1 MDFSAPW
8 WQEAKSALAKAVPTT
23 YEELGFRFFPRLP
36 AEDKKRRFGLWAPL
50 RSLQAA
56 VGKLT
61 QMQKDFNFFGE
72 VLPNIIRSAQRL
84 DGLLVAEFGS
94 PILPTIVQNENKEVV
109 ISRTLCH
116 ALLSAGFLGLLQ
128 SKETSGFGDL
138 CFTGLM
144 FTGDV
149 ISAER
154 ILCQLIYFEYCRRHF
169 DGGKAFP
176 PKDNVVSFKRLSL
189 LGAEP
194 RWAEMPQ
201 PVVPMLPM
209 DPQASSKVPS
219 PYSCAVVIDDLHPM
233 EDVPATVQVDFA
245 NKQLM
250 IGRLIPSMTQE
261 EVMFS
266 IRPEC
271 FISLLLFD
279 TLLAQEAV
287 LMWGARQFCR
297 YSGYL
302 DTFRVTGVADDE
314 GFRAETPEQAKQP
327 CIVAIDAIVNMGNQ
341 YQNAMV
347 RRDLAKAF
355 VGFCSLPADA
365 VIATGNWGCGAFRG
379 DPILKFMQQLMAIA
393 ATDLT
398 LSPDVLPQRRVI
410 YCTFKKPQLALQLQ
424 TILKRLVAK
433 NVSIAEAYAW
443 LTEFAQMDDEGTA
456 PTFVEFL
463 RAKLN

>member
-1 MDFSAPW
+1 MDFSGSW
-8 WQEAKSALAKAVPTT
+8 WQEAKSALAKPAPTT
-23 YEELGFRFFPRLP
+23 FEDLGLRFFPRLP
-36 AEDKKRRFGLWAPL
+36 VEDKQRRFALWAPL

-56 VGKLT
+56 VAKLT

-72 VLPNIIRSAQRL
+72 LLPTIIRSAQRVE
-84 DGLLVAEFGS
+84 GLLVGEFGA
-94 PILPTIVQNENKEVV
+94 PILPAIVQNENKEIT

-128 SKETSGFGDL
+128 SKEAFGFGDL

-169 DGGKAFP
+169 DGGKSFP
-176 PKDNVVSFKRLSL
+176 PKDNAVTFKRIAL

-194 RWAEMPQ
+194 RWAEMQQ
-201 PVVPMLPM
+201 PLVPSLPAGS
-209 DPQASSKVPS
+209 DASSTA
-219 PYSCAVVIDDLHPM
+219 SCSIVIDDLHPM

-271 FISLLLFD
+271 FVSLILFD

-287 LMWGARQFCR
+287 LMYGARQFCR

-314 GFRAETPEQAKQP
+314 GFKAETPEQARLP
-327 CIVAIDAIVNMGNQ
+327 IIVAIDAIVNMGNQ
-341 YQNAMV
+341 YQNAML

-355 VGFCSLPADA
+355 AGFCSLPADA

-379 DPILKFMQQLMAIA
+379 DPILKFVQQLMAVA
-393 ATDLT
+393 ANDLT
-398 LSPDVLPQRRVI
+398 ASPGVIPVRRVV

-424 TILKRLVAK
+424 AILKRLAANK
-433 NVSIAEAYAW
+433 VSIAEVYAW
-443 LTEFAQMDDEGTA
+443 LMEFAQLDDEGTA
-456 PTFVEFL
+456 PTFADFL
-463 RAKLN
+463 RTKLN